1 MDVGIGLDLGGT
13 DLKFALVTR
22 SGRALET
29 GSVPTVANKGTR
41 GLRVCL
47 VAAVLAAQAAAKRRR
62 AKVVAIGMGL
72 PGAVQGREGR
82 ITVVPPQIPGI
93 GGFRVAYELRRIAQV
108 PAAAENDATV
118 AALAEA
124 RCGAGRGRNCV
135 LMVTVG
141 TGLGGGLVV
150 HGRVVRGA
158 CGTGGEIGHGVF
170 VKDGLPCRH
179 DGLAGAGCLELY
191 TSATAL
197 VRLHAE
203 HGGDPALSPREI
215 VKRAR
220 AGAKAA
226 KAALNELGTNLGL
239 GLATAAVLVAPDVI
253 VIGGG
258 LCNAGRLL
266 LDPVRA
272 AFRRQ
277 TLRPLIRASPIVL
290 ARLKNDAGCVG
301 AGLLGLE
308 EGA

>member
-22 SGRALET
+22 SGRALST
-29 GSVPTVANKGTR
+29 GSVPTIADKGTR
-41 GLRVCL
+41 GLKACL
-47 VAAVLAAQAAAKRRR
+47 ATAVQAAQAAAK
-62 AKVVAIGMGL
+62 AKRVRVVAIGMGL
-72 PGAVQGREGR
+72 PGAVRGRDGL
-82 ITVVPPQIPGI
+82 ITVVPPQIPRIRGL
-93 GGFRVAYELRRIAQV
+93 RTATELRRLAQV
-108 PAAAENDATV
+108 PAAVENDATV

-158 CGTGGEIGHGVF
+158 FGTGGEIGHGVF
-170 VKDGLPCRH
+170 VKDGLACRH
-179 DGLAGAGCLELY
+179 DGADGRGCLELY

-197 VRLHAE
+197 VRIHAE
-203 HGGDPALSPREI
+203 HGGEADLTPREI

-220 AGAKAA
+220 AGARAA
-226 KAALNELGTNLGL
+226 RAALRELGTNLGL
-239 GLATAAVLVAPDVI
+239 GLATAAALVAPDVI
-253 VIGGG
+253 VVGGG
-258 LCNAGRLL
+258 FSNAGRLL

-272 AFRRQ
+272 AFKKQ
-277 TLRPLIRASPIVL
+277 TLRPLIRGVPVVL
-290 ARLKNDAGCVG
+290 ARLRNDAGCVG

-308 EGA
+308 EGV